1 LNVEQRYRFI
11 YKPLVFAAA
20 LSPIAWLFLR
30 GFGLIQPDLGAD
42 PAKLT
47 LHVIGKTALNF
58 LMLTL
63 MVTPVRQL
71 TGYTHLLRIRRM
83 LGLFAFF
90 YALLHF
96 TTYLWLDQYFDW
108 AAIGKDIVKR
118 PYITIGFTALLLL
131 IPLAVTSTNKMM
143 RRLGRRWQKLHRLV
157 YVITI
162 LGVWHYYW
170 QVKKDVTEPL
180 IYAGILAVLLGYRAV
195 RAWQKS
201 RPRPDAR
208 AAAGAAA
215 AARATP
221 AADAVTSTNVSATTP
236 ERT

>member
-1 LNVEQRYRFI
+1 LNVEQRYRFV
-11 YKPLVFAAA
+11 YKPLIFVAA
-20 LSPIAWLFLR
+20 LSPIAWLVLR
-30 GFGLIQPDLGAD
+30 GLGLIQPDLGAD

-118 PYITIGFTALLLL
+118 AYITIGFTALLLL

-143 RRLGRRWQKLHRLV
+143 RRLGRRWQKLHRLI

-170 QVKKDVTEPL
+170 QVKKDVREPL
-180 IYAGILAVLLGYRAV
+180 IYVGILAVLLGYRAV
-195 RAWQKS
+195 RAWLKS
-201 RPRPDAR
+201 RPRP
-208 AAAGAAA
+208 AAAATAA
-215 AARATP
+215 AARAAP
-221 AADAVTSTNVSATTP
+221 ASAAVTSTTGSATAP